1 MPPVDYHLF
10 SCVDGGIY
18 FTPEFFFGEVGDVY
32 TVEVDFSQ
40 HRGFR
45 IVPRITRMY
54 TDFTDFTDGG
64 IIPPPS
70 QGDTMEGFSCFIGH
84 LR

>member
-1 MPPVDYHLF
+1 MDDFLF
-10 SCVDGGIY
+10 PCLDGGIY
-18 FTPEFFFGEVGDVY
+18 FAPEFFFGEVGDVY

-54 TDFTDFTDGG
+54 TDFTDRLC
-64 IIPPPS
+64 
-70 QGDTMEGFSCFIGH
+70 GFILQISSGVVN
-84 LR
+84 